1 MRAEM
6 TETSVKLIAENN
18 FERQVLSRLKKQ
30 GVDSIKFENE
40 WDQNG
45 ALILEHGKHPWDI
58 PNSPGGR

>member
-1 MRAEM
+1 MRTEL

-18 FERQVLSRLKKQ
+18 FERKVLDRLRE
-30 GVDSIKFENE
+30 GINSIKFENE

-45 ALILEHGKHPWDI
+45 ALILEQGKHPWDI